1 MTCHKPVLLGCLGLA
16 RSLKQ
21 ILSMLSLF
29 LYFTTRWISLVSNK
43 SSKILSNHFRG
54 TYIVYSCHYNTTS
67 IYFSILVTLAY
78 VIKSAFM
85 LERLLF
91 FKTIIFHISFYRI
104 RTGNVRCLRIW
115 KHIPQVGQHWTVTA
129 QISQS
134 SGVRWQTNLPYHFI
148 TWSLHWYVRYIKM
161 YFLFC
166 RYYRVEVARPMRKDS
181 RVRAPGAGADCR
193 PLL

>member
-1 MTCHKPVLLGCLGLA
+1 M
-16 RSLKQ
+16 
-21 ILSMLSLF
+21 
-29 LYFTTRWISLVSNK
+29 
-43 SSKILSNHFRG
+43 LSNHFRG
-54 TYIVYSCHYNTTS
+54 TYIVYSCYHNTTS

-91 FKTIIFHISFYRI
+91 FKTIIFHISFLSHSHWKRPL
-104 RTGNVRCLRIW
+104 TLQIW
-115 KHIPQVGQHWTVTA
+115 KHIPQVGQHWTFTA

-134 SGVRWQTNLPYHFI
+134 SVVRWQTNLPYHFI

-166 RYYRVEVARPMRKDS
+166 RYYRVEVARPMRKAS